1 MTIEDKLKSL
11 ILSKHKSLRDFCITI
26 NIPYST
32 MTSILKRGVDNASI
46 SNIIKICS
54 YFGISVD
61 ELSKGNIVPISLV
74 TSPSLI
80 SEYTEQEK
88 KLIIEFR
95 MLSPEAQS
103 SVCDFIKFKLASEST
118 KKKPEKDNLMVAE
131 SQLPYDGKKT
141 DV

>member
-1 MTIEDKLKSL
+1 
-11 ILSKHKSLRDFCITI
+11 
-26 NIPYST
+26 
-32 MTSILKRGVDNASI
+32 
-46 SNIIKICS
+46 
-54 YFGISVD
+54 
-61 ELSKGNIVPISLV
+61 
-74 TSPSLI
+74 
-80 SEYTEQEK
+80 
-88 KLIIEFR
+88 